1 MGDLVKQY
9 VLPLDAANETPAV
22 VKKHSMKI
30 LADLLHV
37 SP

>member
-9 VLPLDAANETPAV
+9 VLPLAAAKDTPAV
-22 VKKHSMKI
+22 VQKHSMKV

-37 SP
+37 SS